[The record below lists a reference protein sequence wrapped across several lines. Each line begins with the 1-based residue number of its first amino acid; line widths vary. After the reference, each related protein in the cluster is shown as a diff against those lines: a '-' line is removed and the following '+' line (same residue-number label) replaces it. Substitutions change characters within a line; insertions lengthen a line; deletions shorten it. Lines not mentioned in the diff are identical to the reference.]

1 MSEQGQPKDE
11 LKDEFEKLGGNL
23 RSLIQGAWESEQ
35 RKKASQEVQRGLDEV
50 GEALSNAAAELA
62 QDPAARKLRE
72 EVDQLADRVRSG
84 ELAERARSELIEVL
98 QGVNERLNKLVDQL
112 ESSLAQGEDGP
123 DAS

>member
-1 MSEQGQPKDE
+1 MSEQGQHKDE

-112 ESSLAQGEDGP
+112 ESSLAHGEDGP